1 MSDVPSSSAL
11 LLVSHICKMR
21 EKLMDE
27 IKCHKISGPYPEEI
41 TIINILEA
49 RKCSYVAKRTQQH
62 YNSLFFNVMK
72 ARTTTMYSS
81 SQGLCHSSSTFD
93 IGKAKIAKKLV
104 WGGGVKNLDV
114 FYQSLERLC
123 ESAKDCFHLSPTLR
137 STKQLLAWKNNSLA
151 HSSHFDKFTKS
162 FALQH

>member
-104 WGGGVKNLDV
+104 WGGG
-114 FYQSLERLC
+114 SE
-123 ESAKDCFHLSPTLR
+123 
-137 STKQLLAWKNNSLA
+137 
-151 HSSHFDKFTKS
+151 KS
-162 FALQH
+162 

>member
-72 ARTTTMYSS
+72 ARAPL
-81 SQGLCHSSSTFD
+81 LCTHLHKVFVILHPLS
-93 IGKAKIAKKLV
+93 ILEKQKLPRN
-104 WGGGVKNLDV
+104 WYEEGGVKNLDV

-123 ESAKDCFHLSPTLR
+123 EARVQKIAFICRPHCVQQSNC
-137 STKQLLAWKNNSLA
+137 LLGKIIA
-151 HSSHFDKFTKS
+151 
-162 FALQH
+162 